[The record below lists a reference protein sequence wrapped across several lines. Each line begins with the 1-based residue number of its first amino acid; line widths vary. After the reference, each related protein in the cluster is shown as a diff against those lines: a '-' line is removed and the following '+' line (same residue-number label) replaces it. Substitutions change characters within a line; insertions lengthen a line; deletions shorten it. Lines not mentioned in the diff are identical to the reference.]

1 MVDHGQ
7 MIGWPWSQI
16 DHGQL
21 TMVGIDHGQHD
32 QPLDHGQTWPQSN
45 TTEKFLLQMQLSD
58 YRIFSVFESG
68 FEGD

>member
-21 TMVGIDHGQHD
+21 IMVGIDHGQ
-32 QPLDHGQTWPQSN
+32 LTMVGIEHGQFWPWSELTMVNMTNHLTMVKPVTVQHYFV
-45 TTEKFLLQMQLSD
+45 K
-58 YRIFSVFESG
+58 I
-68 FEGD
+68 